1 MAKTRIVAAVGAA
14 TGAEKTDASSRVD
27 AAMANAVKQAI
38 ADGVSVDDAEEMR
51 RRILAARDAVS
62 VR

>member
-14 TGAEKTDASSRVD
+14 TGAEKTDTSSRVD